1 MQEQYDVLRSN
12 ALKQSMQL
20 NTLTLACA
28 LMAAVFSYFSYTS
41 LQELQ
46 QASNNRYQ
54 SYLLTEQLRLSS
66 DQLTLMARTYA
77 VTGQGKYL
85 DFFNQILAIRN
96 GRQAR
101 PQHYHRV
108 YWDMLMPAQGKAPF
122 IDGKRQPLQQLMQQ
136 AGFTEQEFVQLQQA
150 QQVSDKLTELEFKA
164 FNEVKNA
171 LSLPIPYK
179 QTRERE
185 TALAYLYSQDYL
197 AAKASIMSHINEFY
211 SLQEGRTNRQVETT
225 ASKHSLMT
233 TLALASF
240 ILLLLILIVNF
251 RLRHKVNRQ
260 FIERLEKE
268 VHMQTEHIR
277 AKNAQLTESLEIM
290 ETAKSQLVESE
301 KMASLGSLVAGVAH
315 EINTPVGVGITAV
328 TTLQE
333 EIALLRQS
341 ADNNNLTKNLLI
353 ETIDIFQH
361 STDMIFSNLMR
372 VSSLI
377 KSFKHVAVDQAHDE
391 IRPLELRESVQDV
404 VDSIMPKYKY
414 YRVDVRV
421 DIDRQISCTTY
432 PGALAQI
439 ITNLVINAFFH
450 AFDQKQEG
458 LLTISAS
465 EEKSW
470 ITLVISDNGKGMDA
484 QTRDNIFEPFYTT
497 KRNQGGTGLGMHI
510 VYNLVT
516 QKLSG
521 QITCQTAPN
530 KGTRFEIIFPGQPKS
545 PSLPSGEQ
553 TKH

>member
-1 MQEQYDVLRSN
+1 MQEQYDILRSKT
-12 ALKQSMQL
+12 LKKTVQL
-20 NTLTLACA
+20 NSLTFVCA
-28 LMAAVFSYFSYTS
+28 LMAAVFSYFAYSS

-46 QASNNRYQ
+46 QASNNRYH

-77 VTGQGKYL
+77 VTGKEKYL

-96 GRQAR
+96 GRQDR
-101 PQHYHRV
+101 PENYHRV
-108 YWDMLMPAQGKAPF
+108 YWDMLMPAQGEAPF
-122 IDGKRQPLQQLMQQ
+122 ANGQRIPLQQLMKQ
-136 AGFTEQEFVQLQQA
+136 AGFTQQEFAQLQQA
-150 QQVSDKLTELEFKA
+150 QQVSDKLTELEFMA

-171 LSLPIPYK
+171 LSRLTPYK
-179 QTRERE
+179 LAAERE
-185 TALAYLYSQDYL
+185 AALAHLYSQDYL
-197 AAKASIMSHINEFY
+197 AAKARIMSHINEFY
-211 SLQEGRTNRQVETT
+211 SLQENRTNRQVEAT

-233 TLALASF
+233 ILALASF
-240 ILLLLILIVNF
+240 IILLLILMLNF
-251 RLRHKVNRQ
+251 RLRHKMNRQ
-260 FIERLEKE
+260 FIDLLEKE
-268 VHMQTEHIR
+268 VDTQTEHIR
-277 AKNAQLTESLEIM
+277 SKNEQLTESLEIM
-290 ETAKSQLVESE
+290 ETAKNQLVESE

-315 EINTPVGVGITAV
+315 EINTPVGVGVTAV

-333 EIALLRQS
+333 EIALLRES

-391 IRPLELRESVQDV
+391 IRTLELRESVQDV

-414 YRVDVRV
+414 YQVEVKV
-421 DIDRQISCTTY
+421 DIDSKINCKTY

-450 AFDQKQEG
+450 AFDKEQTGQIH
-458 LLTISAS
+458 ISAK
-465 EEKSW
+465 EQKGW
-470 ITLVISDNGKGMDA
+470 VTLVITDNGKGMD
-484 QTRDNIFEPFYTT
+484 TKIRDNIFEPFYTT
-497 KRNQGGTGLGMHI
+497 KRNKGGTGLGMHI

-521 QITCQTAPN
+521 QITCESEPA
-530 KGTRFEIIFPGQPKS
+530 KGTRFEIIFPYQLKS
-545 PSLPSGEQ
+545 PTLQASD
-553 TKH
+553 

>member
-1 MQEQYDVLRSN
+1 MQEQYDILRSK
-12 ALKQSMQL
+12 ALKKTVQL
-20 NTLTLACA
+20 NSLTLACA
-28 LMAAVFSYFSYTS
+28 LMAALFSYFAYSS
-41 LQELQ
+41 LQDLQ

-77 VTGQGKYL
+77 VTGKEKYL

-101 PQHYHRV
+101 PDNYHRV
-108 YWDMLMPAQGKAPF
+108 YWDMLMPEQGQAPF
-122 IDGKRQPLQQLMQQ
+122 ADGKRQPLQQLMQQ
-136 AGFTEQEFVQLQQA
+136 AGFTEPEFAQLQQA
-150 QQVSDKLTELEFKA
+150 QQVSDKLTELEFMA

-171 LSLPIPYK
+171 LSLPGPYK
-179 QTRERE
+179 LSPGREA
-185 TALAYLYSQDYL
+185 ALEHLYSQDYL
-197 AAKASIMSHINEFY
+197 AAKARIMSHINEFF
-211 SLQEGRTNRQVETT
+211 SLQENRTNRQVAAT
-225 ASKHSLMT
+225 ANKHSLMT
-233 TLALASF
+233 ILALASF
-240 ILLLLILIVNF
+240 VFLLLILILNF
-251 RLRHKVNRQ
+251 RLRHKINRQ
-260 FIERLEKE
+260 FINLLEKE
-268 VHMQTEHIR
+268 VNTQTEHIR
-277 AKNAQLTESLEIM
+277 AKNVQLTESLEIM
-290 ETAKSQLVESE
+290 ETAKNQLVESE

-315 EINTPVGVGITAV
+315 EINTPVGVGVTAV

-341 ADNNNLTKNLLI
+341 ADNNALTKNLLI
-353 ETIDIFQH
+353 ETIEIFQH

-391 IRPLELRESVQDV
+391 IRTLELRESVQDV

-414 YRVDVRV
+414 YQVEVKV
-421 DIDRQISCTTY
+421 DIDSKISCKTY

-439 ITNLVINAFFH
+439 ITNLVINAFLH
-450 AFDQKQEG
+450 AFDKEQPG
-458 LLTISAS
+458 LLHIRAG
-465 EEKSW
+465 EQKGW
-470 ITLVISDNGKGMDA
+470 VTLLLSDNGKGMDA

-521 QITCQTAPN
+521 QITCQTAPE
-530 KGTRFEIIFPGQPKS
+530 KGTHFEIVFPAKFQS
-545 PSLPSGEQ
+545 PPLSAND
-553 TKH
+553 